1 MMAGTHDTLPATKK
15 PRCRTHFLCTLP
27 IIISFCLAD
36 RGLTEGRVRDHTSI
50 LQRFPAGEQLAI
62 ASHGC
67 TVQFVSGLHKALAS
81 SGAAESQQRQLLR
94 LEQLPLRCVE
104 HLSETTLVGAGFDGE
119 VCPEESPQ
127 NPSHAVPPPSE
138 HPLVDAVTKVTSPEV
153 ARDAGAL
160 HAKSRHVLSFEP
172 ATHQSKQ
179 ESLLKP
185 KQEMQ

>member
-1 MMAGTHDTLPATKK
+1 MAGTHDTLPATKK

-138 HPLVDAVTKVTSPEV
+138 HPLWTQSLRSQVLRWHVMQGHCMQNPGMSSASSPPHPR
-153 ARDAGAL
+153 A
-160 HAKSRHVLSFEP
+160 SRR
-172 ATHQSKQ
+172 AC
-179 ESLLKP
+179 
-185 KQEMQ
+185 